1 MMIPREQIRPNE
13 WNANT
18 FDPEN
23 YPKLV
28 ESIRDRGIMEPLKVM
43 PDPCCAIARGGDGNT
58 EDLRYLLIDGYH
70 RWLAAEEL
78 GLMELPCE
86 VWEISLEE
94 AKIRGLQLNYL
105 RGQPVPQRLAAL
117 LHDLNATFAVE
128 DLANLLPWSAGEIE
142 QAIDLLPWSAGEIE
156 QAIDLLACDD
166 DRLLVELLRERQATG
181 TLASTGWDDEALREM
196 MGRLDML
203 DEGLPAD
210 PGPGAV
216 PAQAVTHPGDV
227 WMMGRHR
234 VAAAT
239 GKRRAELTE
248 AVRIFSSE
256 HSLPEEQVRIRAVV
270 LIDQRQR
277 KRDGFLWV
285 PPKPT
290 RYASLR

>member
-1 MMIPREQIRPNE
+1 MIPREQIRPNE

-142 QAIDLLPWSAGEIE
+142 QAIDLLRLPPDLQERLAGEAAE
-156 QAIDLLACDD
+156 QAATAPVPVTVVLVGAEYDRFEAAMGKAKDAMGRNARRGQCLARICDD
-166 DRLLVELLRERQATG
+166 Y
-181 TLASTGWDDEALREM
+181 LARGDDS
-196 MGRLDML
+196 
-203 DEGLPAD
+203 
-210 PGPGAV
+210 
-216 PAQAVTHPGDV
+216 GDDSK
-227 WMMGRHR
+227 
-234 VAAAT
+234 A
-239 GKRRAELTE
+239 
-248 AVRIFSSE
+248 
-256 HSLPEEQVRIRAVV
+256 
-270 LIDQRQR
+270 
-277 KRDGFLWV
+277 
-285 PPKPT
+285 
-290 RYASLR
+290 